1 MNQVIDFIEIY
12 VTCRRFAFGFE
23 VSENAGLEGLNH
35 WHDVAHI
42 CLNRIPNKNKNDSDS
57 PRSAAVGTRG
67 NEPWGSQQWMVW
79 HTEPTVFLC
88 LFGCQVS
95 QA

>member
-1 MNQVIDFIEIY
+1 MNQVIEIY

-23 VSENAGLEGLNH
+23 VSENAGLEGLNL

-67 NEPWGSQQWMVW
+67 NEPSGSQQWMVW
-79 HTEPTVFLC
+79 HSEPTVFLC